1 MLRFQRAGL
10 LLLLAIFS
18 GPLFADDSAPAPFR
32 TSGGQL
38 GFLISDTETPAHIRV
53 MVDQD
58 GPTRGWTEW
67 GFDRMSEGLSVF
79 RYPPGE
85 TTWRWE
91 SEGSVSFA
99 SRSNTLAMVLPNV
112 EVNGA
117 FTWLMEWFDDQW
129 NVTRRFPAQGV
140 QKDDTSKLAAAP
152 IWLDPP
158 VPDIAELMKYAPPT
172 LMRGIRSNYFGSGW
186 TRLAALPP
194 LPTLSVPGANDPAKL
209 VLKWTDART
218 GKTTALTPREAD
230 KKDNKTRW
238 RGTAPD
244 GAVWALVVEAVS
256 DSEFEAV
263 VIVRS
268 KEEDCFRLS
277 IGLAYP
283 DVEWT
288 WFDDVQFAKQIRAG
302 SRYFFDAPSP
312 YGMTQRRSYYP
323 FGVIASTSAVLVAE
337 TDGREPRHF
346 QIDADGRD
354 SALWIHYDL
363 ATTPLTE
370 RFPNLAAVRTRFR
383 VEPRTETNPF
393 RNELASWYAR
403 DPAWT
408 RARVPVHGLWMPF
421 TDIGS
426 VSNPADFGFAFF
438 EKVGLL
444 GNDVDAARANNA
456 LTLVYTEPWLY
467 WLTLSNTND
476 WNRDGA
482 MREMDRVAR
491 GGLGQAREFAS
502 AGLLGA
508 SRDTNQ
514 QPRLQFLVTPWST
527 GARMEVVTDPE
538 LPTNEVATVN
548 RAMAE
553 WRFIRESLEDPRVD
567 GVYLD
572 SISAMETMDYNPA
585 TLSVAEYPA
594 TFTQADL
601 KPGVAMPIQA
611 IKFTA
616 ALEGYLRAHDKYLMG
631 NFPAWRFPFFMPYI
645 DIPGE
650 ETTWYVGKRYAPLS
664 ERERNYRRA
673 MSGAKPFGFLQAT
686 HFSELSSADIE
697 KYFRDS
703 LAQGFLPSF
712 FSHDG
717 ANDPYWVDA
726 SLYERDRHLFRQY
739 LPLTIRLSA
748 DGWQPVASARASDDT
763 VLIEQFGPTAGD
775 AFWLTLRNPSDQPIS
790 CSLNLKEGAGARVL
804 YEVGTGRVY
813 APDADSATCE
823 LSGGAVGVWL
833 AVRPEAVAGEVE
845 WFKREEEKHAWYQAA
860 ALNLASYARAREAG
874 IAIGLGEKTHASRG
888 APVMTMLSVA
898 AKGEGAEFLGWLSG
912 DTLTPS
918 AIPCP
923 PNTRVEITVPPTAD
937 IRAGEWTT
945 LRWRMRVD
953 AREHDFARMIRPP
966 ATEDLAWS
974 GPSGRFISEDDVAQ
988 LRFTVSNRS
997 ANAQTVKLLWKGDV
1011 ALGTAVVDLAP
1022 GEQADKIVSV
1032 AADGARSRRVV
1043 VQWSRKDRIE
1053 FESEVNVVFA
1063 APLHHLGTKPG
1074 VRVTADSVFSG
1085 YSTAPLN
1092 DGVLE
1097 TAGMIWYEAAFASAE
1112 TAEPHWV
1119 RYQFPSETTVSSVTA
1134 HWNSEDG
1141 VVYASRRGEVW
1152 GRAKDGTWSKLAEY
1166 NGDSPAKFAKVQFA
1180 PVKVDA
1186 IEWRQPASSGSAA
1199 RPDIL
1204 WLLELEVE

>member
-1 MLRFQRAGL
+1 MLRFQRAWL
-10 LLLLAIFS
+10 LPMLAVFA

-32 TSGGQL
+32 TSGGRL
-38 GFLISDTETPAHIRV
+38 GFLISGADTPAGIRV

-58 GPTRGWTEW
+58 GPAHGWTEW
-67 GFDRMSEGLSVF
+67 GFDRMAEGLATF

-99 SRSNTLAMVLPNV
+99 NRSNTLAMVLPNV
-112 EVNGA
+112 EVNGS
-117 FTWLMEWFDDQW
+117 FTWLMEWYDGQW

-140 QKDDTSKLAAAP
+140 QKERAENLPAP
-152 IWLDPP
+152 PAWLDPP
-158 VPDIAELMKYAPPT
+158 APDIAELMQYAPTT
-172 LMRGIRSNYFGSGW
+172 LMRNVRSNYFGRQW
-186 TRLAALPP
+186 TRLAGVPSLPS
-194 LPTLSVPGANDPAKL
+194 LFVPGARVPAIL
-209 VLKWTDART
+209 ELKWTDAKS
-218 GKTTALTPREAD
+218 GKASALVPQRAD
-230 KKDNKTRW
+230 TDGVRTRW
-238 RGTAPD
+238 SGSTPD
-244 GAVWALVVEAVS
+244 DGLWALVVDPVS
-256 DSEFEAV
+256 DAEFEAV
-263 VIVRS
+263 VIVRGQ
-268 KEEDCFRLS
+268 EEDCFRLS
-277 IGLAYP
+277 VGLAYP
-283 DVEWT
+283 EAEWT
-288 WFDDVQFAKQIRAG
+288 WFDDVQFSKRILAG

-323 FGVIASTSAVLVAE
+323 FGVIASTAAVLVAE

-354 SALWIHYDL
+354 STLWIHYDL

-370 RFPNLAAVRTRFR
+370 RFPNLAAVRARFR
-383 VEPRTETNPF
+383 VEPRSEINPF
-393 RNELASWYAR
+393 RAELASWYAR

-444 GNDVDAARANNA
+444 GSDVDAARANNV

-467 WLTLSNTND
+467 WLTLANTND
-476 WNRDGA
+476 WNREGA
-482 MREMDRVAR
+482 MREMERLAR
-491 GGLGQAREFAS
+491 GGLGREREFAS

-508 SRDTNQ
+508 SRDANQ

-538 LPTNEVATVN
+538 LPTNSVATEN

-553 WRFIRESLEDPRVD
+553 WRFIKESLADPRVD

-572 SISAMETMDYNPA
+572 SLSAMETMDYNPA
-585 TLSVAEYPA
+585 TLSVADYPA
-594 TFTQADL
+594 TFVQADL

-611 IKFTA
+611 VKFTA

-650 ETTWYVGKRYAPLS
+650 ETTWYAGKRYVPLS

-673 MSGAKPFGFLQAT
+673 ISGAKPFGFLQAT
-686 HFSELSSADIE
+686 HFSELSSADME
-697 KYFRDS
+697 KYFRDC

-726 SLYERDRHLFRQY
+726 NLYERDRHLFRQY

-748 DGWQPVASARASDDT
+748 DGWQPVPAARVSDEA
-763 VLIEQFGPTAGD
+763 VLVEQFGATTGD
-775 AFWLTLRNPSDQPIS
+775 AFWLTLRNPTDQPVAA
-790 CSLNLKEGAGARVL
+790 LLKLKEEAGPRVL

-813 APDADSATCE
+813 APDADAPTSE
-823 LSGGAVGVWL
+823 LSGDAVAVWL
-833 AVRPEAVAGEVE
+833 AVRPEAVAREVE
-845 WFKREEEKHAWYQAA
+845 WFKKNEEKHPWYQAGA
-860 ALNLASYARAREAG
+860 TNLASYARARDAG
-874 IAIGLGEKTHASRG
+874 IAVGLGEKTHASRG
-888 APVMTMLSVA
+888 APVLTMLSVA
-898 AKGEGAEFLGWLSG
+898 ASEEDTGFLGWLG
-912 DTLTPS
+912 DEGLLQSPI
-918 AIPCP
+918 ACP
-923 PNTRVEITVPPTAD
+923 PGARVEITVPPAMD
-937 IRAGEWTT
+937 IRAGQWAT
-945 LRWRMRVD
+945 LRWRMRIGG
-953 AREHDFARMIRPP
+953 REYDFARMIRPP
-966 ATEDLAWS
+966 ETDDLAWS
-974 GPSGRFISEDDVAQ
+974 GPPGRFVSENDAAD
-988 LRFTVSNRS
+988 LRFAVSNRS
-997 ANAQTVKLLWKGDV
+997 AVAQTVKLLWTGDV
-1011 ALGTAVVDLAP
+1011 ATGSAVVDLAP
-1022 GEQADKIVSV
+1022 GAQTEKVVRVVSE
-1032 AADGARSRRVV
+1032 GARSRRVV
-1043 VQWSRKDRIE
+1043 AQWSRKNRME

-1085 YSTAPLN
+1085 YSTSPLN
-1092 DGVLE
+1092 DGILE
-1097 TAGMIWYEAAFASAE
+1097 TVGMIWHEAAYASAE

-1119 RYQFPSETTVSSVTA
+1119 RCQFPAATTVRSVTA
-1134 HWNSEDG
+1134 HWNEEGG

-1152 GRAKDGTWSKLAEY
+1152 GRLTDGAWSKLGEY
-1166 NGDSPAKFAKVQFA
+1166 NGDLPAKFAKVQFD
-1180 PVKVDA
+1180 PVEVDA
-1186 IEWRQPASSGSAA
+1186 IEWRQPASSGSSA

-1204 WLLELEVE
+1204 WLVELEIE